1 MSAEQG
7 LWGVLRPAN
16 RLKIHGTSIVTAF
29 FLAIYAQLICPFIA
43 KLEFSV
49 LMFTLLSFSVL
60 QILLRETL
68 FFCFPQSKG
77 KSSLARHGYHLS
89 IATWILTGMI
99 AFATHFV
106 VYDAFPMASHV
117 KLLSG
122 YWALGAGIL
131 AQWEYVEIET
141 AYRSHGQTNLGAR
154 HYWERLTQRV
164 LEGYGIFTIV
174 PAMAMML
181 MISRY
186 VYEGEQ
192 GITIGPEVVLEVVFL
207 GLFFVVAALIVAWRF
222 GKVLK
227 KDTAHIMG
235 GIQNVADGVFDFK
248 LDTSRPDEF
257 GEVAQGINTMASGL
271 LQREKIRSAFGHF
284 VPEEVAKDF
293 LEKYDKDENMLGG
306 ERRELTIL
314 MSDLRDFTP
323 LSESL
328 EPEELIELMNG
339 YFSEMV
345 LAIRAHGGVVDKFM
359 GDAIMAIFGLVFNEN
374 ECHSKQAVRAGLE
387 MLERL
392 EKHNAERM
400 KAKPGSSPLKLG
412 VGIHTGEV
420 VAGYVGS
427 HDRLEFTVLGQNVNL
442 TARIEGETKPPAP
455 PLLFSQAVADKVS
468 PAMDTHEVLTTT
480 LKGVSGPVKLF
491 TLKSIADEF
500 KAMD

>member
-1 MSAEQG
+1 MSAKQG
-7 LWGVLRPAN
+7 LWVVLKPAN
-16 RLKIHGTSIVTAF
+16 RLKIHATSLVAAF
-29 FLAIYAQLICPFIA
+29 FLAVYAQLICPFIA
-43 KLEFSV
+43 KLDFSV
-49 LMFTLLSFSVL
+49 LMFTLLSFGIL
-60 QILLRETL
+60 QIVMRESFYCYLPT
-68 FFCFPQSKG
+68 SKG
-77 KSSLARHGYHLS
+77 TASLARHGYHLS
-89 IATWILTGMI
+89 IATWFLTGI
-99 AFATHFV
+99 VAFMTHFFL
-106 VYDAFPMASHV
+106 YEAFPMASHV

-141 AYRSHGQTNLGAR
+141 AYRQNSAMSVGAR

-192 GITIGPEVVLEVVFL
+192 GITVGPEVVLEVVFL
-207 GLFFVVAALIVAWRF
+207 GMFFVVAALVVAWRF

-227 KDTAHIMG
+227 KDTAHIMD
-235 GIQNVADGVFDFK
+235 GIQNVADGVFDFE

-257 GEVAQGINTMASGL
+257 GEVAQGINNMASGL
-271 LQREKIRSAFGHF
+271 LQREQIRAAFGHF
-284 VPEEVAKDF
+284 VPPEVAKDF
-293 LEKYDKDENMLGG
+293 LERYSKDEDMLGG

-323 LSESL
+323 LSETL
-328 EPEELIELMNG
+328 EPEELIELMNA

-359 GDAIMAIFGLVFNEN
+359 GDAIMAIFGLVFNED
-374 ECHSKQAVRAGLE
+374 ECHSKQAVCAGLE

-420 VAGYVGS
+420 VAGYVES

-442 TARIEGETKPPAP
+442 AARIEGQTKAPAP
-455 PLLFSQAVADKVS
+455 PLLFSKEVADKVAS
-468 PAMDTHEVLTTT
+468 KIDVEEVLTAD
-480 LKGVSGPVKLF
+480 LKGVSEPVKLF
-491 TLKSIADEF
+491 SVKSVVASPG
-500 KAMD
+500 K